1 LASSSCRNK
10 ETIQDG
16 TVNNSIHAV
25 LRHLLIITRN
35 ISPDDYAAADA
46 STTSYYPPLAAQT
59 IILVIIILIIVQ
71 QSNSSGRF
79 CSLLHTEQ
87 FNRCRNYKLQTHTAL
102 PIIIIKNYQESLSQ

>member
-1 LASSSCRNK
+1 
-10 ETIQDG
+10 
-16 TVNNSIHAV
+16 V
-25 LRHLLIITRN
+25 LRHLIITRN

-59 IILVIIILIIVQ
+59 IILVILLILLVIVQ

-102 PIIIIKNYQESLSQ
+102 PIIIIIIIIKNYQESLSQ